1 MKPRSWR
8 FWVVLLA
15 TATTL
20 VVTASLGLWQMG
32 RAAQKQALFERIER
46 RGQEPWLT
54 TEALSRAQDLDA
66 LLHRKAGVQGRWV
79 PQHTVFLDNRQMNAI
94 PGFFVI
100 TPLQLQGSDRYI
112 LVQRGWVPRD
122 FHDRTRL
129 PKVPTPTD
137 NPVAVEG
144 RLSPWPAKLYELG
157 QAGLGPIRQNI
168 DIEAFSAETGLNL
181 LDVSIL
187 QTGPDLGDGLLREW
201 PRIESGVA
209 KHHGYAFQWFGLCAL
224 TAALFVWF
232 QLIAPRRKPT
242 SP

>member
-1 MKPRSWR
+1 MKARSWR
-8 FWVVLLA
+8 FWVVLFA
-15 TATTL
+15 TAATL
-20 VVTASLGLWQMG
+20 VVTGSLGLWQMG
-32 RAAQKQALFERIER
+32 RAAQKQALFDQIETR
-46 RGQEPWLT
+46 SQLPAVSHVALT
-54 TEALSRAQDLDA
+54 GPLDA
-66 LLHRKAGVQGRWV
+66 EQLLHRKARLEGKWV
-79 PQHTVFLDNRQMNAI
+79 PQHTVFLENRQMNAM

-100 TPLQLQGSDRYI
+100 TPLQLQGSDRHI

-129 PKVPTPTD
+129 PEVPTPTD
-137 NPVAVEG
+137 GLVAVEG
-144 RLSPWPAKLYELG
+144 RLSPGPAKLYELG

-168 DIEAFSAETGLNL
+168 DIEAFSSETGLNL

-187 QTGPDLGDGLLREW
+187 QTGPDLGEGLLREW

-224 TAALFVWF
+224 TAVLFVWF
-232 QLIAPRRKPT
+232 QLIAPRRKPI